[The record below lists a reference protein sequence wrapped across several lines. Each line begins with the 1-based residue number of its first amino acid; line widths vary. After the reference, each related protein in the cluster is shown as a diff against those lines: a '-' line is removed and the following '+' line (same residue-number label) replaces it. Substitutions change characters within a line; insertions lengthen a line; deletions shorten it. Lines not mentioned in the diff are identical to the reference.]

1 MELEFSQRKFQNLN
15 YHFRKQYSPN
25 SNIIITTYYC
35 IYLYIQ
41 QSPTRLWWYMS
52 HLIDILSC
60 TMKGVFQLKPPFSVI
75 AQEINRVNG
84 GLVLQPKLLCV
95 EIKNNTHMRIST
107 THLEIQV
114 VSTIMALCSSRF
126 SEHLQEK
133 TVLLLLE
140 VAPLLCSQ
148 RWRFFLCPCYT
159 DIYKLWTSLRVK
171 NSSLIS
177 S

>member
-1 MELEFSQRKFQNLN
+1 
-15 YHFRKQYSPN
+15 
-25 SNIIITTYYC
+25 
-35 IYLYIQ
+35 
-41 QSPTRLWWYMS
+41 
-52 HLIDILSC
+52 
-60 TMKGVFQLKPPFSVI
+60 MKGVFQLKPPFSVI

-148 RWRFFLCPCYT
+148 R
-159 DIYKLWTSLRVK
+159 
-171 NSSLIS
+171 
-177 S
+177 